1 MVSTATILAC
11 VFTLCICLFL
21 PVVLLILFVRKYKQ
35 ERIFPAWLLGA
46 AGFFVTQ
53 MLIRVPIL
61 TVLQTRDWFMAFS
74 RNAPFLYAFS
84 LAFTAGLFEL
94 AGRFVVAKLMVKNL
108 TFRRSLAAGL
118 GHGGIEAIVLIG
130 LTYVNNLIYIV
141 MINTGAFDILVAEA
155 SAAASS
161 APLDIDTILAQLE
174 LIKTQLIGYPSGLF
188 LLASVER
195 VLTICCHAGM
205 SLIVCYGVATKKAL
219 PCLLIC
225 LGIHTLLDL
234 TAGISL
240 LIGSTLSMTA
250 AYLIIYLI
258 LTLAAAV
265 SLLIIRKLRSIWPKK
280 EVTL

>member
-1 MVSTATILAC
+1 MVPFTSILAC
-11 VFTLCICLFL
+11 IFTLCVCLFL
-21 PVVLLILFVRKYKQ
+21 PVIVLILFANKYKG
-35 ERIFPAWLLGA
+35 EKILPAWLLGA

-53 MLIRVPIL
+53 MLIRLPIL
-61 TVLQTRDWFMAFS
+61 TVLQTQSWFVSFS
-74 RNAPFLYAFS
+74 QKTPFVYAFS

-94 AGRFVVAKLMVKNL
+94 AGRLVVAKLMAKDL

-118 GHGGIEAIVLIG
+118 GHGGIEAIVLVG
-130 LTYVNNLIYIV
+130 LTYVNNLLYIV
-141 MINTGAFDILVAEA
+141 MINTGTFDTLIAEA
-155 SAAASS
+155 SAAAGS
-161 APLDIDTILAQLE
+161 APLDLDTILAQLE
-174 LIKTQLIGYPSGLF
+174 MIKTQLISYPSGLF

-205 SLIVCYGVATKKAL
+205 SMIVCYGVASGKVL

-240 LIGSTLSMTA
+240 LIGSALSTTS

-265 SLLIIRKLRSIWPKK
+265 SLLIIRRLLGIWPQK

>member
-61 TVLQTRDWFMAFS
+61 TVLQTRDWFMTFS

-141 MINTGAFDILVAEA
+141 MINTGTFDILVAEA
-155 SAAASS
+155 SAAAIS

>member
-141 MINTGAFDILVAEA
+141 MINTGTFDILVAEA
-155 SAAASS
+155 SAAAIS